1 MRSLAEKQSE
11 LTSMSQWIIAFFS
24 VAGAFFLCGIGG
36 AFIASSFGFW
46 ELPVA
51 GFCAAFSVVSTA
63 YLSVPKFRNES
74 CIIVF
79 VVGTFAAWFIL
90 EPSYYPENYQELAYQ
105 PSHLPFIS
113 TIAGG
118 IFGLIACLLV
128 AARVVKSIVR
138 KE

>member
-1 MRSLAEKQSE
+1 M
-11 LTSMSQWIIAFFS
+11 
-24 VAGAFFLCGIGG
+24 
-36 AFIASSFGFW
+36 
-46 ELPVA
+46 A

-74 CIIVF
+74 CTIVF

>member
-1 MRSLAEKQSE
+1 
-11 LTSMSQWIIAFFS
+11 MSRWIVAFFS

-36 AFIASSFGFW
+36 SFIASLFGCW

-79 VVGTFAAWFIL
+79 VMGTFAAWFIL
-90 EPSYYPENYQELAYQ
+90 EPSYYPEGYQELAYQ
-105 PSHLPFIS
+105 PSHLPFII
-113 TIAGG
+113 TVAGG
-118 IFGLIACLLV
+118 ISALVACLLV
-128 AARVVKSIVR
+128 AGRVVKSIVR
-138 KE
+138 QD